1 MRVSFLMNFFEYKIS
16 STMRARIEMSPVR
29 LSWAAARDVLRCVIY
44 LDSAPLQRN
53 QGWQKNHMDITHII
67 KTPGV
72 CGGKACI
79 KGHRVRVMDI
89 VVWHEM
95 RNYSAEE
102 IIAMFPGIT
111 LADVYAALTYYLD
124 NRQEIEADFA
134 ENDALAQ
141 ELMKEYPS
149 KLPGKR
155 SA

>member
-1 MRVSFLMNFFEYKIS
+1 MNRYSFRDANLMGPNH
-16 STMRARIEMSPVR
+16 IE
-29 LSWAAARDVLRCVIY
+29 
-44 LDSAPLQRN
+44 
-53 QGWQKNHMDITHII
+53 

-102 IIAMFPGIT
+102 IVAMFPGIN
-111 LADVYAALTYYLD
+111 LGDVYAALTYYFD
-124 NRQEIEADFA
+124 NRQEIENDFV
-134 ENDALAQ
+134 ESESLAN
-141 ELMKEYPS
+141 ELIKEYPS
-149 KLPGKR
+149 KLIGKR